1 MDKISILLADDDAVF
16 LKLTSDMLVNQGYVV
31 DTAEHTIA
39 AQRLLQLQKYDIMML
54 DMCFPSLQDGFDL
67 LDDVHAKYPNLPILM
82 ISASAHIP
90 DAVMA
95 IKKGAVDFVEK
106 PLDVN
111 HMLLRLQ
118 RLGESISLSHQ
129 MHNLQLAAIGMKGNS
144 SAMHKVFAEII
155 MASQYTCPVFIN
167 GETGVGKELAANAIH
182 RLSPFKAQNMVTINC
197 ASIPKELFEAEL
209 FGFEKGSFTGA
220 MRTHRGYFE
229 FAHGTSFFLDE
240 ISELPWEVQA
250 KLLRVISEGEIQKV
264 GGGVSKITTRLIS
277 ATNQNLPALISQ
289 GKFREDLY
297 YRLNTIQITI
307 PPLRNRVEDIPVL
320 AEYFLLQFCSNGNI
334 PPKTISPTA
343 IAWLCEQ
350 PWPGNARE
358 LKDQIERVVI
368 FTNHDTLSVADFTST
383 RRHSEQPSN
392 PTFRETMRAFEKAY
406 LEKVLKESNY
416 NISQAARQ
424 LRVDKSNLSKKITQL
439 GIIVPPK

>member
-1 MDKISILLADDDAVF
+1 MDKITILLADDDSVF
-16 LKLTSDMLVNQGYVV
+16 LKLTSEMLINHGYAV
-31 DTAEHTIA
+31 DIAEDA
-39 AQRLLQLQKYDIMML
+39 ATVQRFLQLQQYDILML

-67 LDDVHAKYPNLPILM
+67 LDEVHAKHPNLPILM

-90 DAVMA
+90 DAVLA

-106 PLDVN
+106 PLDIN

-118 RLGESISLSHQ
+118 RLGESVTLSHQ

-144 SAMHKVFAEII
+144 QAMHKVFAEII

-229 FAHGTSFFLDE
+229 YAHGTSFFLDE

-307 PPLRNRVEDIPVL
+307 PPLRNRVEDIPGL
-320 AEYFLLQFCSNGNI
+320 AEYFLHQLCANGNI
-334 PPKTISPTA
+334 PPKSISPTA

-358 LKDQIERVVI
+358 LKNQIERVVI
-368 FTNHDTLSVADFTST
+368 FTNHDTLSVADFTSS
-383 RRHSEQPSN
+383 RRHNEPPVN

-406 LEKVLKESNY
+406 LEKVLKESCY

-424 LRVDKSNLSKKITQL
+424 LKLDKSNLCKKVSQL
-439 GIIVPPK
+439 GIVIPPK